1 VKDKNSLVLDNEA
14 LVRFLLKSY
23 AWRDDYEDLLQ
34 EGRLAL
40 YQAAEKYDPAKG
52 KFSSFA
58 ARYIRNSIQR
68 ILRSENRGKRR
79 CPGATISLNEAVG
92 SQDGQ
97 TELLNLIPDE
107 RGDLEADAMGRL
119 MLDEIIP
126 SLESRELKIL
136 MMRAQGYDYRDIALA
151 IGVSR
156 QRVQQLLRNIG
167 VKYDARG
174 ADKSKSKETPTDSS
188 SRAISR

>member
-1 VKDKNSLVLDNEA
+1 MKNENSLVLDNEA

-58 ARYIRNSIQR
+58 ARYIRNGIQR
-68 ILRSENRGKRR
+68 ILRSENREKRR
-79 CPGATISLNEAVG
+79 CPGATVSLNEAVG
-92 SQDGQ
+92 APDRP

-107 RGDLEADAMGRL
+107 RGDLEAEAMSRL

-126 SLESRELKIL
+126 RLESRELKIL
-136 MMRAQGYDYRDIALA
+136 VMRTQGYGYRDIAAA

-167 VKYDARG
+167 VKYDGR
-174 ADKSKSKETPTDSS
+174 DKGNP
-188 SRAISR
+188 